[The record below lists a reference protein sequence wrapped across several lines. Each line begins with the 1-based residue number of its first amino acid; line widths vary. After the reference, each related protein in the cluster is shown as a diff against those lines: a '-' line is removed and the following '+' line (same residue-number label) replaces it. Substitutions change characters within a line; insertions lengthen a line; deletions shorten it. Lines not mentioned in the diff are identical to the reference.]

1 MDDKDVMEFAKKSLI
16 LPKLTWFSFLIGL
29 CLKIVK
35 KYEICYI
42 EISEYFSKRLWII
55 NFFEKFGFTWIKKE
69 YVDCSEY
76 ERGFFFAEEFAD
88 VIFKKVD
95 NAHSINEM
103 SKHFSIPESLQKKM
117 EVVWKKNIS
126 DFILLFS
133 HQYAAAVYLINK
145 KRYKKVTLIA
155 FNSMASLLQDQFKSN
170 MKVVVFPSLS
180 FLGTTFEILKKK
192 VSIKHL
198 KNFIGRERKPSKTQ
212 NNSQKYDAKKIDV
225 EKFKVAFFPHQGI
238 FYGKLFVKDHFY
250 NNNSESPLFK
260 SNILHIS
267 LNEKKKGHMQHM
279 MNSFKYYDENK
290 IPYIDSSDLNCSK
303 KRHLI
308 GYCKLLIKMKGKV
321 LNDLYRY
328 GIDFF
333 IMASLAFYK
342 INEYHFIVS
351 RLKSLR
357 VALAGYDIL
366 FPCELSITLALS
378 GVKVCAN
385 QERLIQAFYPHT
397 YLIFDYY
404 FVAGEGVVER
414 GLKNCHI
421 ENCLPVGLVRVDK
434 LFEYEKKNIFDEKYD
449 VIKKTKKLVLALDY
463 HIPENDYDNITRTV
477 AKVNQTRQFYNDL
490 IRLALEFPSLYIV
503 IKGKLPESYKSHYIS
518 DIVEKINSIENIDIE
533 LDLEKYNPYYIGE
546 KADLTIACHTSLA
559 DELLAAGRKVIF
571 YEISDY
577 MEIYFDYDNLP
588 IIVKDYKALKCHVQN
603 FLNGIYLN
611 ADTINK
617 LKEFYSNCYHG
628 KVGETIQSS
637 LEQLIKS

>member
-1 MDDKDVMEFAKKSLI
+1 MEYKKRALVISR
-16 LPKLTWFSFLIGL
+16 LTWSSLLFFLFFRLI
-29 CLKIVK
+29 KSDTIYY
-35 KYEICYI
+35 YEM
-42 EISEYFSKRLWII
+42 SEYFSKRLQII
-55 NFFEKFGFTWIKKE
+55 NFIERFNVKWIKKE

-76 ERGFFFAEEFAD
+76 ERGFFFAKEFAD

-95 NAHSINEM
+95 NAHSINEI
-103 SKHFSIPESLQKKM
+103 SKHFSIPESLQKKI

-155 FNSMASLLQDQFKSN
+155 FNSMASFLQDQFKSN
-170 MKVVVFPSLS
+170 MKVVVFPALS

-192 VSIKHL
+192 VSVKHL
-198 KNFIGRERKPSKTQ
+198 KNFVGRERKPNKTQ
-212 NNSQKYDAKKIDV
+212 NNLQKYNAKKIDV

-238 FYGKLFVKDHFY
+238 FYAKSFVKDHFY

-267 LNEKKKGHMQHM
+267 LNEKKKGHMPHIV
-279 MNSFKYYDENK
+279 NSLKYYDESK

-308 GYCKLLIKMKGKV
+308 DYCKLLIKMKGKV

-328 GIDFF
+328 GIDFL

-342 INEYHFIVS
+342 INEYRFIVS

-366 FPCELSITLALS
+366 FPCELSIALALS

-449 VIKKTKKLVLALDY
+449 LIKKTKKLVLVLDY
-463 HIPENDYDNITRTV
+463 HLPPNDFEDIQSRGGVATV
-477 AKVNQTRQFYNDL
+477 KNMRRFYNDL
-490 IRLALEFPSLYIV
+490 VNLALEFPSLHIV
-503 IKGKLPESYKSHYIS
+503 IKGKMVESYKSSYIS
-518 DIVEKINSIENIDIE
+518 DIVERIKQIENIDIE
-533 LDLEKYNPYYIGE
+533 LDLEKYDAYYIAE

-577 MEIYFDYDNLP
+577 MAIYFDYDNLP

-628 KVGETIQSS
+628 KVRETIQSS